1 MWEMQSVG
9 LSSVVIT
16 KQEQSII
23 LGLWSYFD
31 DGCNLLSHH
40 RALQSEPPHLQQE
53 LKDLKIMSTKY
64 IIRNYTATGLI
75 QADLIK
81 GKITVAHHKVPAT
94 TEHFSRNTAVR
105 TAGVFR
111 IQNITG
117 GKKTY
122 RHISQLPGW

>member
-1 MWEMQSVG
+1 MGNAICWAIFSCYYQAGTIIQTV
-9 LSSVVIT
+9 
-16 KQEQSII
+16 I

-31 DGCNLLSHH
+31 DRCNLLSHH
-40 RALQSEPPHLQQE
+40 RALQSEPPHLQKE
-53 LKDLKIMSTKY
+53 LKDLKIMSTEH
-64 IIRNYTATGLI
+64 IIRNYTSTGSI

-111 IQNITG
+111 IENITG
-117 GKKTY
+117 EKKHTEK
-122 RHISQLPGW
+122 HH